1 MCRAEKSP
9 TKPQFEGGDM
19 AFLSAISIL
28 VADYDEA
35 ISWYRSKLG
44 FELIVDTPMGGG
56 KRWVVVAPSADAQTR
71 IILAKASR
79 PEQTALIGRQ
89 MGGRV
94 GFFLQTEAFDEAYAD
109 MVAAGVAFREEPRS
123 EIYGKVVVFEDCYGN
138 GWDLIEPAA

>member
-1 MCRAEKSP
+1 
-9 TKPQFEGGDM
+9 M

-44 FELIVDTPMGGG
+44 FELIVDTPMGGE

-71 IILAKASR
+71 IILAKASG

-94 GFFLQTEAFDEAYAD
+94 GFFLQTDSFDEAYAN
-109 MVAAGVAFREEPRS
+109 MVEADVVFREDPRN
-123 EIYGKVVVFEDCYGN
+123 EVYGKVVVFEDCYGN
-138 GWDLIEPAA
+138 GWDLIEPAD

>member
-1 MCRAEKSP
+1 
-9 TKPQFEGGDM
+9 M

-44 FELIVDTPMGGG
+44 FELIVDTPMGGE
-56 KRWVVVAPSADAQTR
+56 KRWVVVAPSGEAQTR
-71 IILAKASR
+71 IILAKASG

-94 GFFLQTEAFDEAYAD
+94 GFFLQTDSFDEAYAN
-109 MVAAGVAFREEPRS
+109 MVEAGVVFREDPRN
-123 EIYGKVVVFEDCYGN
+123 EAYGKVVVFEDCYGN
-138 GWDLIEPAA
+138 GWDLIEPAD

>member
-1 MCRAEKSP
+1 
-9 TKPQFEGGDM
+9 M

-44 FELIVDTPMGGG
+44 FELIVDTPMGGE

-71 IILAKASR
+71 IILAKASG

-94 GFFLQTEAFDEAYAD
+94 GFFLQTDSFDEAYAD
-109 MVAAGVAFREEPRS
+109 MVAAGVVFREEPRS

-138 GWDLIEPAA
+138 GWDLIEPAD